1 MNIVKQHNKIYKK
14 YKKVIKTRNSKDAII
29 LRAEVLDA
37 FNSVNGKLTQ
47 EAVDI
52 FAKHYENYNSFL
64 QSVLVGFVAFATA
77 GVCIGLRALPSLS
90 HFFFSFDPSKRFVN
104 LFLILNAFALAYCI
118 AQIHWASIFG
128 KFEGLVRYPEHY
140 QAMVAN
146 LDSII
151 ISTNNFGK

>member
-1 MNIVKQHNKIYKK
+1 MNIVKQYNKIYKK
-14 YKKVIKTRNSKDAII
+14 YKKVVKTRNSKDAII

-37 FNSVNGKLTQ
+37 FNSVNGKFTQ
-47 EAVDI
+47 ETVNT
-52 FAKHYENYNSFL
+52 FAKRSENYEAFL
-64 QSVLVGFVAFATA
+64 QSVLGVFVTFVTA

-90 HFFFSFDPSKRFVN
+90 HFFFSFGPSKRFTN
-104 LFLILNAFALAYCI
+104 LVLIWDAFALAYCI

-128 KFEGLVRYPEHY
+128 KFEGLDRYPEHY

-151 ISTNNFGK
+151 ISTNNFGE